1 MAFWKKIRPKQ
12 LKKPALVVA
21 ILLLIFYLFN
31 NIFMPR
37 YVQQGKTTKV
47 PNVVGTPLEQAF
59 KLLSDAGLVGKK
71 ADTRTDKQYPVGT
84 VVVQNPPA
92 DAEVKFGRG
101 IYLTVSGGEPVVV
114 VPGLRGLTLR
124 AATFSLEK
132 AGLALGTIRY
142 EVSEEYPQGNIIDQD
157 TPENSKVANGKVI
170 NLVVSQGKSGDQ
182 VPVPD
187 LTKRTFSEAEKI
199 VILAGLRVGNITY
212 QVNADLLPNTVID
225 QFPKSGQMVPTGQAV
240 DLVVAQK
247 GEKPNDLQN
256 IP

>member
-1 MAFWKKIRPKQ
+1 MAFWKRIQRKQ
-12 LKKPALVVA
+12 LKKTA
-21 ILLLIFYLFN
+21 IVLALLLLTFYLFN

-47 PNVVGTPLEQAF
+47 PNVVGMPLDEAI
-59 KLLSDAGLVGKK
+59 KRLSEAGLAGKK
-71 ADTRTDKQYPVGT
+71 ADTRTDKQYAEGT
-84 VVVQNPPA
+84 VVLQSPPS

-101 IYLTVSGGEPVVV
+101 IYLTVSGGEPVVI

-132 AGLALGTIRY
+132 SGLSLGTIRY
-142 EVSEEYPQGNIIDQD
+142 EVSEEYPQGNVIDQD
-157 TPENSKVANGKVI
+157 TPENTKVPNGRVI
-170 NLVVSQGKSGDQ
+170 NLIVSQGKSGDQ

-187 LTKRTFSEAEKI
+187 LTKRTFSEAEKV

-212 QVNADLLPNTVID
+212 QVNAELLPNTVID
-225 QFPKSGQMVPTGQAV
+225 QFPKPGQMVPTGQAV

-247 GEKPNDLQN
+247 GEKPNDIQN
-256 IP
+256 TP

>member
-1 MAFWKKIRPKQ
+1 MAIWKEMRLKH
-12 LKKPALVVA
+12 LKKPAIILVV
-21 ILLLIFYLFN
+21 LLLIFYVFN
-31 NIFMPR
+31 NILMPR

-47 PNVVGTPLEQAF
+47 LNVVGKPLDQAF

-71 ADTRTDKQYPVGT
+71 AETRTDKQYPEGT
-84 VVVQNPPA
+84 VVVQNPPS

-101 IYLTVSGGEPVVV
+101 IYLTVSGGEPLVV

-132 AGLALGTIRY
+132 SGLALGTIRY
-142 EVSEEYPQGNIIDQD
+142 EVSEEYPLGNVIDQD
-157 TPENSKVANGKVI
+157 TPENSKVPNGGVI
-170 NLVVSQGKSGDQ
+170 NLVVSQGKSGDR

-199 VILAGLRVGNITY
+199 AILAGLRVGNITY
-212 QVNADLLPNTVID
+212 QVNAELLPNTVID
-225 QFPKSGQMVPTGQAV
+225 QFPKPGQLVPTGQAI

-247 GEKPNDLQN
+247 GEKSNDLQN
-256 IP
+256 VP

>member
-12 LKKPALVVA
+12 FKKPAIALAIVLV
-21 ILLLIFYLFN
+21 LFYLFN
-31 NIFMPR
+31 NILMPR

-47 PNVVGTPLEQAF
+47 PNVVGKPLDQAF
-59 KLLSDAGLVGKK
+59 KLLADAGLVGKK
-71 ADTRTDKQYPVGT
+71 AETKTDKQYPEGT
-84 VVVQNPPA
+84 VVVQIPPA

-101 IYLTVSGGEPVVV
+101 IYLTVSGGEPLVV

-142 EVSEEYPQGNIIDQD
+142 EVSEDYPLGNVIDQD
-157 TPENSKVANGKVI
+157 TPENTKIANGRVI

-199 VILAGLRVGNITY
+199 VILAGLRVGTITY
-212 QVNADLLPNTVID
+212 QVNAELLPNTVID
-225 QFPKSGQMVPTGQAV
+225 QFPKPGQSVPMGQAI

-247 GEKPNDLQN
+247 GEKANDLQN
-256 IP
+256 TP

>member
-1 MAFWKKIRPKQ
+1 MPFWKNIRLKQ
-12 LKKPALVVA
+12 FKKPAIALA
-21 ILLLIFYLFN
+21 ILLLLFYVFN
-31 NIFMPR
+31 NIIMPR

-47 PNVVGTPLEQAF
+47 PNVVGKPLEQAI
-59 KLLSDAGLVGKK
+59 KLLSDAGLSGNK
-71 ADTRTDKQYPVGT
+71 AETRTDKQYPEGT

-101 IYLTVSGGEPVVV
+101 IYLTVSGGEPLVV

-132 AGLALGTIRY
+132 SGLALGTIRY
-142 EVSEEYPQGNIIDQD
+142 EVSEEYPQGNVIDQD
-157 TPENSKVANGKVI
+157 TPENTRVPNGRVV

-187 LTKRTFSEAEKI
+187 LAKRTFSEAEKL

-225 QFPKSGQMVPTGQAV
+225 QFPKAGQMVPTGQAI

-247 GEKPNDLQN
+247 GEKANDLQN

>member
-1 MAFWKKIRPKQ
+1 MPFWKKIQPKH
-12 LKKPALVVA
+12 LKKPAIILGILILV
-21 ILLLIFYLFN
+21 FYLFN
-31 NIFMPR
+31 NILMPR

-47 PNVVGTPLEQAF
+47 PNVIGKPLDQAI
-59 KLLSDAGLVGKK
+59 KMLSDAGLVGKK
-71 ADTRTDKQYPVGT
+71 AETRTDKQYPEGT
-84 VVVQNPPA
+84 VVVQTPPSE
-92 DAEVKFGRG
+92 AEVKFGRG
-101 IYLTVSGGEPVVV
+101 IYLTVSGGEPLVV

-132 AGLALGTIRY
+132 SNLALGTVKY
-142 EVSEEYPQGNIIDQD
+142 ELSEEYPQGNVIDQD
-157 TPENSKVANGKVI
+157 IPENSKVPNGKVV

-212 QVNADLLPNTVID
+212 QVNAELLPNTVID
-225 QFPKSGQMVPTGQAV
+225 QFPKSGQLVPTGQAV

-247 GEKPNDLQN
+247 GERANDLQN
-256 IP
+256 KP

>member
-1 MAFWKKIRPKQ
+1 MAFWKQIRPRQ
-12 LKKPALVVA
+12 FKKPAIVLA
-21 ILLLIFYLFN
+21 ILLVLFYLFN

-47 PNVVGTPLEQAF
+47 PNVIGKPLDQAF
-59 KLLSDAGLVGKK
+59 KLLADAGLVGKK
-71 ADTRTDKQYPVGT
+71 AETKSDKQYPEGT
-84 VVVQNPPA
+84 VVVQIPPA

-101 IYLTVSGGEPVVV
+101 IYLTVSGGEPLVV

-132 AGLALGTIRY
+132 AGLALGTLRY
-142 EVSEEYPQGNIIDQD
+142 EASEDYPLGNVIDQE
-157 TPENSKVANGKVI
+157 TPENTKVLNGKVI

-212 QVNADLLPNTVID
+212 QVNAELLPNTVID
-225 QFPKSGQMVPTGQAV
+225 QFPKPGQSVPTGQAI

-247 GEKPNDLQN
+247 GEKVNDLQN

>member
-1 MAFWKKIRPKQ
+1 MAFLKKIRPGQ
-12 LKKPALVVA
+12 FKKPAIVLA
-21 ILLLIFYLFN
+21 ILLVLFYLFN
-31 NIFMPR
+31 NILMPR

-47 PNVVGTPLEQAF
+47 PNVVGKPLDQAL
-59 KLLSDAGLVGKK
+59 KMLSDAGLVGKK
-71 ADTRTDKQYPVGT
+71 AETRTDKQYPEGT
-84 VVVQNPPA
+84 VVVQIPLA

-101 IYLTVSGGEPVVV
+101 IYLTVSGGEPLVL

-132 AGLALGTIRY
+132 AGLALGTVRY
-142 EVSEEYPQGNIIDQD
+142 EVSEDYPQGNVIDQD
-157 TPENSKVANGKVI
+157 APENTKVLNGKVV

-212 QVNADLLPNTVID
+212 QVNAELLPNTVID
-225 QFPKSGQMVPTGQAV
+225 QFPKPGQLVPTGQAI

-247 GEKPNDLQN
+247 GERANDLQN
-256 IP
+256 KP